1 MIIVDVDT
9 GDKIY
14 IEDIRCLELKFAT
27 ILKGERYYTLVTGD
41 GVESAI
47 VDRNALNAKTRS
59 KLDSLAEADTNDRRN
74 NKS

>member
-14 IEDIRCLELKFAT
+14 IEDIRCLELKFAR
-27 ILKGERYYTLVTGD
+27 IIKGERYYTLITKA
-41 GVESAI
+41 GVESAT
-47 VDRNALNAKTRS
+47 VDRSTLNAKTRS
-59 KLDSLAEADTNDRRN
+59 KLDSLAEADIDRRN